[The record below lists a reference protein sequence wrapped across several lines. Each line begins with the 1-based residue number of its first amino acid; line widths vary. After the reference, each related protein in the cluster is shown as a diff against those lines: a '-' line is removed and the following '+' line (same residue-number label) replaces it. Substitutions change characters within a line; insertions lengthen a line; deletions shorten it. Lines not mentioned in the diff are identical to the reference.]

1 MVFKLGWNQPA
12 NATEKSLQGQPLS
25 IMEFESPSAAVIAE
39 PVKLAARSAIWWI
52 SALLFGV
59 LIIAAFVP
67 TDIVVT
73 ATGVTTTAGNPIVIQ
88 PFDESILRS
97 VAVHVGQI
105 VKKGQVLA
113 TLDATIPSANVAAY
127 RKQVAELTP
136 ELARLRAEYNHTPY
150 VPADPKN
157 AYQIEQ
163 LTAFQQ
169 HQAQMVATDANYD
182 QQVASL
188 EQQISGNLEQ
198 AAYYKQRVGMD
209 NDIVSM
215 RKKEENQYVGSQLL
229 TLQAATQLVT
239 DEGAMQ
245 QAISQ
250 AQAERAQLQSVQ
262 AQKANADASD
272 MATISGAIAQAE
284 PQLDTALQ
292 NLQTANLHSGLV
304 ELRAPMDGVI
314 LQIEKYNIGAI
325 LQPAEQFMEITPLD
339 QPIVV
344 DAYVSGTDVGWI
356 QPGDYA
362 EIKFQTFLYSEYGD
376 ARGHVTNVSLGS
388 FVTPTVP
395 GTSLPI
401 VPSTTTGDASNTP
414 TVGVTMSPNVNV
426 YYVARVVIDRMAL
439 RQVPKD
445 FRLVP
450 GMPLQIDIKAGWRT
464 YLQYIF
470 SRIAPVFNE
479 AMREP

>member
-12 NATEKSLQGQPLS
+12 NATEQSLQGQPLS

-52 SALLFGV
+52 AALLFAILV
-59 LIIAAFVP
+59 IAAFVP

-73 ATGVTTTAGNPIVIQ
+73 ATGVTATSANPVVIQ
-88 PFDESILRS
+88 PFDESVLKS

-113 TLDATIPSANVAAY
+113 VLDPTLPAADTAAY

-136 ELARLRAEYNHTPY
+136 ELARLRAEFNHKPY
-150 VPADPKN
+150 TPADPTER
-157 AYQIEQ
+157 YQAEQ
-163 LTAFQQ
+163 LAAFKQ
-169 HQAQMVATDANYD
+169 HQAQMVSTDANYD
-182 QQVASL
+182 QQIASL

-198 AAYYKQRVGMD
+198 AAYYKERLGMAA
-209 NDIVSM
+209 DIETL
-215 RKKEENQYVGSQLL
+215 RKQEETMYVGSKLL
-229 TLQAATQLVT
+229 TLQASDTRVA
-239 DEGAMQ
+239 DEASMQ
-245 QAISQ
+245 QAIAQ
-250 AQAERAQLQSVQ
+250 AQSEKAQLQSVQ
-262 AQKANADASD
+262 AQKTTADTSD
-272 MATISGAIAQAE
+272 MATISGLIAQVE
-284 PQLDTALQ
+284 PQLDSAIQ
-292 NLQTANLHSGLV
+292 NLQKANVHSGFV
-304 ELRAPMDGVI
+304 ELRAPTDGVI
-314 LQIEKYNIGAI
+314 LQIEKYNIGAV

-344 DAYVSGTDVGWI
+344 DAYVSGTDIGWI

-362 EIKFQTFLYSEYGD
+362 EIKFQTFLYTEYGD
-376 ARGHVTNVSLGS
+376 ARGHVVNVSLGS
-388 FVTPTVP
+388 FTTPTAT

-450 GMPLQIDIKAGWRT
+450 GMPLQVDIKAGWRT
-464 YLQYIF
+464 YMQYMF
-470 SRIAPVFNE
+470 SRVAPVFNE